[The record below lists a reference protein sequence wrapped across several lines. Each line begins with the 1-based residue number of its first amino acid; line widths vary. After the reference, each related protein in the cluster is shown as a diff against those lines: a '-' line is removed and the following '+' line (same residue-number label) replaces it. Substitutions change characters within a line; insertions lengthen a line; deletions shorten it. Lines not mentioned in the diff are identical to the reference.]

1 MSGLHPQA
9 RALIEAAAAAG
20 LRPWHK
26 MPVAE
31 ARVAFASRQ
40 AAAQGEPPLVGQAI
54 DRTLAAP
61 DRRIPA
67 RVYRP
72 PGGEDAVLP
81 VYVHFHGGGWVFGD
95 LDSHDVFCRFLCRR
109 SGVLVI
115 SVDYRLAP
123 EHPYPAAL
131 DDAWESVLWVA
142 ANGDELGAD
151 AGRLAVG
158 GDSAG
163 GTLAATVCRRAR
175 DEGGPDVRFQVLI
188 YPVTDM
194 TLSLP
199 SMTELAEG
207 YNFTRDAMAWFR
219 DLYLP
224 DEASWRDP
232 DASPLFAED
241 LGGLPPALIVSAG
254 FDPLRDDAR
263 AYADALTAAGVAAEH
278 VRYGGMIHGFLNMP
292 AVLDDGREATARVA
306 RTISG
311 ALN

>member
-1 MSGLHPQA
+1 M
-9 RALIEAAAAAG
+9 IEAAAAAD
-20 LRPWHK
+20 LQPWHT
-26 MPVAE
+26 MPVGE
-31 ARVAFASRQ
+31 ARAAFRSRQ
-40 AAAQGEPPLVGQAI
+40 AAAQGKPPPVGRAI
-54 DRTLAAP
+54 DRTLEVS

-72 PGGEDAVLP
+72 VGRGGAELP

-95 LDSHDVFCRFLCRR
+95 LDSHDGLCRDLCAR
-109 SGVLVI
+109 SGALVV

-131 DDAWESVLWVA
+131 DDAWESVLWIA

-151 AGRLAVG
+151 TGRLAVG

-175 DEGGPDVRFQVLI
+175 DEGGPDIRFQALI

-207 YNFTRDAMAWFR
+207 YNLTRDAMAWFR

-232 DASPLFAED
+232 DASPVFAED

-254 FDPLRDDAR
+254 FDPLRDDAK
-263 AYADALTAAGVAAEH
+263 AYADALTAAGVSAGY
-278 VRYGGMIHGFLNMP
+278 VCYGGMIHGFLNMP
-292 AVLDDGREATARVA
+292 AVLDDGREAAARVA
-306 RTISG
+306 RAIGG